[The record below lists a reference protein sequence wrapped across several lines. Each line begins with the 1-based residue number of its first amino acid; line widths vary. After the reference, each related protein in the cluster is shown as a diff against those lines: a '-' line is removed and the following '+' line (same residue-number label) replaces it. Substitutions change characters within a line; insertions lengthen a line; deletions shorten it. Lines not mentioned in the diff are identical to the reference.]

1 MFLDKTIRSCFGKR
15 DNTTIYGGDA
25 MPKSTE
31 IVADTLIEAGIDHVF
46 GMPGGG
52 MMFFYNAI
60 LARNDRIRAVLARQE
75 GAASC
80 MADMYGRMTGRPAA
94 VVGQGAWIGS
104 NAAFGIME
112 AYLAGSPMV
121 IITDAS
127 DYAGLSLHGP
137 YQNAT
142 GDYGAFDLPNI
153 LRSMTKFT
161 TLAANA
167 GEFIHGVRLAVKH
180 SVTGRPGP
188 AAVICRWNA
197 INEDI
202 EPENVNPKLFPLEK
216 HLNVSPP
223 SISPGDADKVADTL
237 IKAKKPVM
245 IIGRGVHAAK
255 AYDEVVKLAETAG
268 IPVAT
273 SYMGKSGIPETHD
286 LALGTMGVIGQK
298 AANER
303 IVDAD
308 VILAVGTCLAPENT
322 KMLAPDFINPD
333 KQKIVQIDI
342 EPLNVGWTYP
352 VDLGVTSDAKVALSA
367 IIEKIGEKGAKIDVS
382 KRVEEVKK
390 LKEESGYFVHDM
402 LTSDETPISPGR
414 VVNEVNKLVKVDD
427 IVVLD
432 TGNNRIFFKK
442 LFKSKRAG
450 QVFAGGGVA
459 GMGWG
464 IPAALAAQL
473 LNPKKRVICGTGDGC
488 MMMMLHCLE
497 TASQYELPVNLVV
510 LNNSLLGNINDFMGQ
525 NKELITEYEEVDLAS
540 AAKSMGC
547 VGIKVNATKD
557 LAPSLKEAFES
568 DRPALV
574 DVTTARTPHFTM
586 M

>member
-1 MFLDKTIRSCFGKR
+1 
-15 DNTTIYGGDA
+15 

-31 IVADTLIEAGIDHVF
+31 IVADTLIDAGIDYVF

-60 LARNDRIRAVLARQE
+60 LERNDKIKAILARHE

-104 NAAFGIME
+104 NAAFGILE
-112 AYLAGSPMV
+112 AYLAGSPML
-121 IITDAS
+121 IITDTS
-127 DYAGLSLHGP
+127 DYANLSLHGP

-142 GDYGAFDLPNI
+142 GDYGSFDLPSI

-161 TLAANA
+161 TVAANA
-167 GEFIHGVRLAVKH
+167 SEFIHGVRLAIKH
-180 SVTGRPGP
+180 ATTGRPGP
-188 AAVICRWNA
+188 AAVICRWSSV
-197 INEDI
+197 NEEI
-202 EPENVNPKLFPLEK
+202 ELENVMPKLFPLKK

-223 SISPGDADKVADTL
+223 CISPGDADKVADIL
-237 IKAKKPVM
+237 IGAKNPVM
-245 IIGRGVHAAK
+245 IIGRGIHAAK
-255 AYDEVVKLAETAG
+255 AYEEVVQLAENVG

-286 LALGTMGVIGQK
+286 LALGTMGIIGQK

-303 IVDAD
+303 IVNAD
-308 VILAVGTCLAPENT
+308 VILVVGTCLAPENT

-352 VDLGVTSDAKVALSA
+352 VELGVASDAKLALST
-367 IIEKIGEKGAKIDVS
+367 IIEKIKERSAKIDVS
-382 KRVEEVKK
+382 KRVKEIKK
-390 LKEESGYFVHDM
+390 LKVENGFFDHDL
-402 LTSDETPISPGR
+402 LTSDESPISPAR
-414 VVNEVNKLVKVDD
+414 VVNDVNKLVKVDD

-464 IPAALAAQL
+464 IPAALAAQV
-473 LNPKKRVICGTGDGC
+473 LNPKRRVICGTGDGC

-497 TASQYELPVNLVV
+497 TASQYELPVNFVV
-510 LNNSLLGNINDFMGQ
+510 LNNSLLGNINDFMGN
-525 NKELITEYEEVDLAS
+525 NKELITEYPEVDLAS
-540 AAKSMGC
+540 TAKSMGC
-547 VGIKVNATKD
+547 MGIKVNEPKD
-557 LAPSLKEAFES
+557 LEPALKEALES

-574 DVTTARTPHFTM
+574 DVTTARTSHFTM

>member
-1 MFLDKTIRSCFGKR
+1 
-15 DNTTIYGGDA
+15 

-31 IVADTLIEAGIDHVF
+31 IVADTLIEAGIDYVF

-60 LARNDRIRAVLARQE
+60 LERNDKIKAVLARQE

-80 MADMYGRMTGRPAA
+80 MADMYGRLTGRPAA

-112 AYLAGSPMV
+112 AYLAGSPML
-121 IITDAS
+121 IITDTS
-127 DYAGLSLHGP
+127 DYANLALHGP

-142 GDYGAFDLPNI
+142 GDYGAFDLPSI
-153 LRSMTKFT
+153 MRSMTKFT
-161 TLAANA
+161 TVASNA
-167 GEFIHGVRLAVKH
+167 SEFIHGVRLALKH
-180 SVTGRPGP
+180 SITGKPGP
-188 AAVICRWNA
+188 AAVICRWNS
-197 INEDI
+197 INDEI
-202 EPENVNPKLFPLEK
+202 EPENVTPKLFPLEK

-223 SISPGDADKVADTL
+223 CISDED
-237 IKAKKPVM
+237 AKKAADILIGAKNPV
-245 IIGRGVHAAK
+245 IIVGRGVHAAK
-255 AYDEVVKLAETAG
+255 AYDELLDLSMTLG

-273 SYMGKSGIPETHD
+273 SYMGKSGIPETND
-286 LALGTMGVIGQK
+286 LALGTMGIVGQR
-298 AANER
+298 AANEK
-303 IVDAD
+303 IAGAD
-308 VILAVGTCLAPENT
+308 VILVVGTCLAPENT

-333 KQKIVQIDI
+333 VQKIVQIDI
-342 EPLNVGWTYP
+342 EPLNVAWTYP
-352 VDLGVTSDAKVALSA
+352 VDVGITSDAGLALSR
-367 IIEKIGEKGAKIDVS
+367 IVVKVREKGPKIDVS

-390 LKEESGYFVHDM
+390 FKAEHGYFAHDL
-402 LTSDETPISPGR
+402 LTSDESPISPAR
-414 VVNEVNKLVKVDD
+414 VVGEVDKLVKKDD

-464 IPAALAAQL
+464 IPAALAAQM
-473 LNPKKRVICGTGDGC
+473 LNPKRRVICGTGDGC

-497 TASQYELPVNLVV
+497 TASQYELAVNFVV
-510 LNNSLLGNINDFMGQ
+510 LNNSLLGNINDFMGKK
-525 NKELITEYEEVDLAS
+525 KELITEYREVDLAS
-540 AAKSMGC
+540 TAKSMGC
-547 VGIKVNATKD
+547 MGIKVKDHKD
-557 LAPSLKEAFES
+557 LEPALKEAMES

>member
-1 MFLDKTIRSCFGKR
+1 
-15 DNTTIYGGDA
+15 
-25 MPKSTE
+25 MPKSTD

-46 GMPGGG
+46 GMPGGA
-52 MMFFYNAI
+52 MIFFYNSI
-60 LARNDRIRAVLARQE
+60 LERSDKIRSVLARQE

-80 MADMYGRMTGRPAA
+80 MADMYGRLTGRPAA

-112 AYLAGSPMV
+112 AYLAGSPML
-121 IITDAS
+121 IITDTS
-127 DYAGLSLHGP
+127 DYANLSLHGP

-142 GDYGAFDLPNI
+142 GDYGAFDLPSI
-153 LRSMTKFT
+153 MRSMTKFT
-161 TLAANA
+161 TVATNA
-167 GEFIHGVRLAVKH
+167 SEFIHGVRLAVKH
-180 SVTGRPGP
+180 SITGKPGP
-188 AAVICRWNA
+188 TAVICRWNA
-197 INEDI
+197 VGEEI
-202 EPENVNPKLFPLEK
+202 EPGSVTPKLFPLK
-216 HLNVSPP
+216 GHLNVSPP
-223 SISPGDADKVADTL
+223 SISDEDADKVADIL
-237 IKAKKPVM
+237 IGAKNPV
-245 IIGRGVHAAK
+245 IIAGRGIHAAK
-255 AYDEVVKLAETAG
+255 AYDQLLELSETLG

-286 LALGTMGVIGQK
+286 LALGTMGIVGQR
-298 AANER
+298 AANGR
-303 IVDAD
+303 IAGAD

-322 KMLAPDFINPD
+322 KMLATDFINPE

-342 EPLNVGWTYP
+342 EPLNVAWTYP
-352 VDLGVTSDAKVALSA
+352 VNVGITSDARFALSK
-367 IIEKIGEKGAKIDVS
+367 IVEKIRENGAKIDVA
-382 KRVEEVKK
+382 KRIEEVKK
-390 LKEESGYFVHDM
+390 FKSENGYFAHDL
-402 LTSDETPISPGR
+402 LTSEETPISPAR
-414 VVNEVNKLVKVDD
+414 VVNDVDKLVKEDD

-442 LFKSKRAG
+442 LLKSKRAG

-464 IPAALAAQL
+464 IPAALAAQM
-473 LNPKKRVICGTGDGC
+473 LNPKRRVICGTGDGC

-525 NKELITEYEEVDLAS
+525 NKELITEYPEVDLS
-540 AAKSMGC
+540 STAKSMGC
-547 VGIKVNATKD
+547 VGIKVKEPKD
-557 LAPSLKEAFES
+557 LEPALKEAFES